1 MFSSTNK
8 GFAITFEN
16 GWTASVQW
24 GPGNYCDNQNDRV
37 DPFSLPKDPVISKDA
52 EIAAWDSKGVW
63 HRFESDDVKGYCK
76 PAEVLEF
83 LNMIANKEKQND

>member
-24 GPGNYCDNQNDRV
+24 GPGNYCDNRYVHIDFIPQK
-37 DPFSLPKDPVISKDA
+37 PMTSKDA

>member
-1 MFSSTNK
+1 MFTASNK
-8 GFAITFEN
+8 GFAITFDN
-16 GWTASVQW
+16 GWTASMQW
-24 GPGNYCDNQNDRV
+24 GPGNYCDNRYKDELG
-37 DPFSLPKDPVISKDA
+37 FIPKEPVTSTNA
-52 EIAAWDSKGVW
+52 EIAAWDSKDVW